1 MTARSMVPWRWGGLR
16 RATEEERTPDLFR
29 RDMETLHQQM
39 DRLFDQFWGGWREPW
54 SMPEMWGGELMPS
67 VDEREDEKGYHV
79 KVELPGMDQKD
90 VEVTLADG
98 MLTIKGE
105 KKMEEEEKGKDF
117 YRKER
122 AFGSFRRT
130 LALPVEVDE
139 SKVYASFRNGVLSID
154 LPKSAEARKK
164 IKQIP
169 VEGR

>member
-1 MTARSMVPWRWGGLR
+1 
-16 RATEEERTPDLFR
+16 
-29 RDMETLHQQM
+29 
-39 DRLFDQFWGGWREPW
+39 
-54 SMPEMWGGELMPS
+54 MPS
-67 VDEREDEKGYHV
+67 MDEREDDKGYHV
-79 KVELPGMDQKD
+79 KVDLPGMDQKD

-105 KKMEEEEKGKDF
+105 KKMEEEEKGKEF

-139 SKVYASFRNGVLSID
+139 AKVYASFKNGVLTID

-164 IKQIP
+164 VKQIP